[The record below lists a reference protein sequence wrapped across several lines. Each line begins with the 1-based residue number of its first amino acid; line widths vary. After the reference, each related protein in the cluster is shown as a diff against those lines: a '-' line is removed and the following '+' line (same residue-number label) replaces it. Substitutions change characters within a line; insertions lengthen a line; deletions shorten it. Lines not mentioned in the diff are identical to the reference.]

1 MSHSSRILLKLL
13 AGAIACLALAATP
26 ALARPI
32 DMPPPAQKV
41 VRVAHHHRHHVST
54 AANMPHWPTHPQPL
68 ARPAS
73 VSHHGNGGS
82 HVPVIPIVAA
92 AAGLVA
98 LGGVFV
104 ARARPRATR
113 AGAHA

>member
-1 MSHSSRILLKLL
+1 MPHPSRILKLL
-13 AGAIACLALAATP
+13 VGAIACLALSATP

-32 DMPPPAQKV
+32 DMPPPAHKV
-41 VRVAHHHRHHVST
+41 ARVVHHRHHVPPT
-54 AANMPHWPTHPQPL
+54 ANMPHWPAHPQLL

-73 VSHHGNGGS
+73 VHHHGKGGS
-82 HVPVIPIVAA
+82 PVPVIPIVAA

-104 ARARPRATR
+104 ARARPRAAR